1 LAYICSYGFGDPGL
15 LRFLGA
21 GPSPAHERARCR
33 VIPDSFKQELLHRV
47 DIVDVIERHVPL
59 KKGGANF
66 VACCPFHSEK
76 TPSFTVSPSKQFY
89 HCFGCG
95 AHGNAISFLMEYSG
109 LGYVDAV
116 RELAEDVG
124 MKMPEFEPR
133 SKQEAGPDLHEVMQ
147 RARDYYREQL
157 KASSRAVEY
166 LKGRGLT
173 GKVAARFGIGYA
185 PAGWQNLQ
193 AVFPASPDG
202 KGVSYG
208 DKALKDAGLVMDAEG
223 GRRYDRFRD
232 RIMFPILDQR
242 GSVIAFGGRVIEP
255 GLDDNRDPGPKYL
268 NSPETPLFEKGR
280 ELYGLPQARQAI
292 RAAGRVLVVEGYMDV
307 VALAQHGIEYA
318 VATLGTATSSTHVQR
333 LLRQTDEIVFSF
345 DGDAAGRKAAWHAL
359 EISLPFVTDSKMVRF
374 LFLPAEHDPDSFV
387 REQGTKAFEQA
398 VVDAEPLAP
407 FFIEGLK
414 ARFDGGGME
423 GKSHVFHEAKAFLQ
437 PLAAATLKQNLLKHV
452 AEAYQMRESDAARQ
466 LGISISGTSGGRF
479 ARATPVR
486 EERAPMQSLEIWLL
500 KRLMVQPSLAHE
512 LPAELLRGQTFESLA
527 LQVFVAFARETGG
540 ANFDAL
546 VIDRFHG
553 TEFEG
558 LFKQVKKEVMVMALS
573 PEDVELEFRDAL
585 PNMELQ
591 HVKDRLAELVRQAEL
606 RKLTPDEE
614 AQLARLAARRRE
626 LDVAR
631 SGSPPV
637 L

>member
-1 LAYICSYGFGDPGL
+1 M
-15 LRFLGA
+15 
-21 GPSPAHERARCR
+21 
-33 VIPDSFKQELLHRV
+33 IPDSFKQELLHRV

-76 TPSFTVSPSKQFY
+76 TPSFTVSPTKQFY

-116 RELAEDVG
+116 RELAEDLG

-133 SKQEAGPDLHEVMQ
+133 ANTSKDAGPDLHPILQ
-147 RARDYYREQL
+147 QACDHYREQL
-157 KASSRAVEY
+157 KQSPRAIDY
-166 LKGRGLT
+166 LKRRGLT
-173 GKVAARFGIGYA
+173 GKVAAHFGIGYA
-185 PAGWQNLQ
+185 PPGWQNLQ
-193 AVFPASPDG
+193 SVFPGYA
-202 KGVSYG
+202 
-208 DKALKDAGLVMDAEG
+208 DKALKDAGLVIDGEG

-255 GLDDNRDPGPKYL
+255 PLDDERDPGPKYL

-280 ELYGLPQARQAI
+280 ELYGLPQARTAI
-292 RAAGRVLVVEGYMDV
+292 RTAGRVLVVEGYMDV
-307 VALAQHGIEYA
+307 VALAQHGVEYA
-318 VATLGTATSSTHVQR
+318 VATLGTATSATHVQR

-345 DGDAAGRKAAWHAL
+345 DGDAAGRKAAWKAL
-359 EISLPFVTDSKMVRF
+359 EVSLPAVTDKKVVRF
-374 LFLPAEHDPDSFV
+374 LFLPPEHDPDSFV
-387 REQGTKAFEQA
+387 RENGAEAFEKA
-398 VVDAEPLAP
+398 VSGAKPLAQ
-407 FFIEGLK
+407 FFVEGLQD
-414 ARFDGGGME
+414 RFDGGGLE

-437 PLAAATLKQNLLKHV
+437 PLAAPTLKQNLLKHV
-452 AEAYQMRESDAARQ
+452 AQAYRMPEAEAARQ
-466 LGISISGTSGGRF
+466 LGISLAGTPGSRYGQGRIP
-479 ARATPVR
+479 AR

-500 KRLMVQPSLAHE
+500 KRLMVKPSLAAE
-512 LPAELLRGQTFESLA
+512 MPAELLRGQTFESLA
-527 LQVFVAFARETGG
+527 LQVFVAFARETAG

-553 TEFEG
+553 TEFEA
-558 LFKQVKKEVMVMALS
+558 LFKQIKKEVMVMALS
-573 PEDVELEFRDAL
+573 PEDVEMEFRDAL

-606 RKLTPDEE
+606 RPLTPEEE
-614 AQLARLAARRRE
+614 AQLARLAARRKD

-631 SGSPPV
+631 SGPPPV

>member
-1 LAYICSYGFGDPGL
+1 
-15 LRFLGA
+15 
-21 GPSPAHERARCR
+21 

-76 TPSFTVSPSKQFY
+76 TPSFTVSPTKQFY

-109 LGYVDAV
+109 LGYVEAV

-133 SKQEAGPDLHEVMQ
+133 AKTEAAGPDLRAVMQ
-147 RARDYYREQL
+147 AASDYYREQL
-157 KASSRAVEY
+157 KTSERAIEY

-185 PAGWQNLQ
+185 PPGWQNLQ
-193 AVFPASPDG
+193 GVFASY
-202 KGVSYG
+202 S
-208 DKALKDAGLVMDAEG
+208 DKALKDAGLVIDGEG

-242 GSVIAFGGRVIEP
+242 GAVIGFGGRVIEP
-255 GLDDNRDPGPKYL
+255 PLDGERDPGPKYL
-268 NSPETPLFEKGR
+268 NSPETPLFQKGQ

-292 RAAGRVLVVEGYMDV
+292 REAGRVLVVEGYMDV
-307 VALAQHGIEYA
+307 VALAQHGVEYA

-345 DGDAAGRKAAWHAL
+345 DGDAAGRNAAWKAL
-359 EISLPFVTDSKMVRF
+359 EVSLPAVTDKKVIRF
-374 LFLPAEHDPDSFV
+374 LFLPPEHDPDSFV
-387 REQGTKAFEQA
+387 RERGVQAFEEA
-398 VVDAEPLAP
+398 LAKAEPLAQ
-407 FFIEGLK
+407 FFAEGLK
-414 ARFDGGGME
+414 DRFGTAAVME
-423 GKSHVFHEAKAFLQ
+423 GKSHVFHEAKAFLR
-437 PLAAATLKQNLLKHV
+437 PLAASALKQNLLRHV
-452 AEAYQMRESDAARQ
+452 AQVYQIREEEAARD
-466 LGISISGTSGGRF
+466 LGIPIAGGPAPRYGRPP
-479 ARATPVR
+479 AR
-486 EERAPMQSLEIWLL
+486 EERAPMQSLEVWLL
-500 KRLMVQPSLAHE
+500 KRLMVKPSLANE
-512 LPAELLRGQTFESLA
+512 LPAELLRGHSFESLA
-527 LQVFVAFARETGG
+527 LQVFVAFARETAD

-558 LFKQVKKEVMVMALS
+558 LFKQIKKEVMVMALS
-573 PEDVELEFRDAL
+573 PEDVEMEFRDAL

-591 HVKDRLAELVRQAEL
+591 HVKDRLSELVRQAEL
-606 RKLTPDEE
+606 RSLTPEEE
-614 AQLARLAARRRE
+614 AQLGRLAARRKE
-626 LDVAR
+626 LDIAR